1 MEILVTA
8 TLSAPVLRLRG
19 LPRKRLLVGL
29 SAVVVLGLMVAL
41 PSHALDLIG
50 FTGITGP
57 LVSALTQISALTP
70 SVKALIAVVTFIV
83 AFISLAALR
92 NFGPVL
98 NFIGAAIFG
107 AVGLT
112 IAGAILGATI

>member
-1 MEILVTA
+1 MHATA
-8 TLSAPVLRLRG
+8 APTL
-19 LPRKRLLVGL
+19 
-29 SAVVVLGLMVAL
+29 AL
-41 PSHALDLIG
+41 PSRKVMLGLGFFLAFLAGMVAVAPSYALDLVA

-57 LVSALTQISALTP
+57 LVSALTQLAALGP
-70 SVKALIAVVTFIV
+70 GVKALV

-98 NFIGAAIFG
+98 FYLGMAIFG

-112 IAGAILGATI
+112 IAGAILGAVI